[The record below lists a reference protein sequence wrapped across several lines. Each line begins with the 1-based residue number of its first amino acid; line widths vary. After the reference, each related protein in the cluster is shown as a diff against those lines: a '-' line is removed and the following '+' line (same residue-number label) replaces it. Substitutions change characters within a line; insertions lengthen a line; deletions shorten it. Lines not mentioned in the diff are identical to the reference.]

1 MKYLKKISLFVMI
14 FATMFLVTGCGKEED
29 KKDENKIDNKTEN
42 KEETN
47 DEKVDGK
54 LEDLMTKI
62 YEDIPEDE
70 RPMMLMNTEVND
82 ENVEY
87 FLGTTDIEYEEALG
101 SESAVGSI
109 AHSVVLVRAKEG
121 ADINAVKKT
130 IKENAKPRKWVCVE
144 AEEVIVDSRGDLIIL
159 IMSSSSNAKK
169 LQDGFKSL

>member
-1 MKYLKKISLFVMI
+1 M
-14 FATMFLVTGCGKEED
+14 LVAAVVLTGCG
-29 KKDENKIDNKTEN
+29 NKNIE
-42 KEETN
+42 
-47 DEKVDGK
+47 GS
-54 LEDLMTKI
+54 LEDIMTKL
-62 YEDIPEDE
+62 YAEIPEDQ
-70 RPMMLMNTEVND
+70 RPMMLMNTEVTD

>member
-14 FATMFLVTGCGKEED
+14 FAAMFLVTGCGKEED
-29 KKDENKIDNKTEN
+29 KKDENKTDNKTEN

-47 DEKVDGK
+47 NEKVDGK

-87 FLGTTDIEYEEALG
+87 FLGTTDNEYDKMTFG
-101 SESAVGSI
+101 
-109 AHSVVLVRAKEG
+109 K
-121 ADINAVKKT
+121 ADFIFV
-130 IKENAKPRKWVCVE
+130 IK
-144 AEEVIVDSRGDLIIL
+144 I
-159 IMSSSSNAKK
+159 
-169 LQDGFKSL
+169 

>member
-14 FATMFLVTGCGKEED
+14 FAAMFLVTGCGKEED
-29 KKDENKIDNKTEN
+29 KKDENKTDNKTEN

-47 DEKVDGK
+47 NEKVDGK

-62 YEDIPEDE
+62 YE
-70 RPMMLMNTEVND
+70 EVND

-87 FLGTTDIEYEEALG
+87 FLGTADIEYKEALA

-121 ADINAVKKT
+121 ADVNAVKKA

-144 AEEVIVDSRGDLIIL
+144 AEEVIVDNRGDLIIL
-159 IMSSSSNAKK
+159 IMSTSSNAKK